1 MAPDPV
7 VPDPVAPAPLATAPL
22 ASAPVATAP
31 VASVPLDIALL
42 TIAAVAS
49 APLVPDSVAGAPYG
63 VRPARPRSY
72 LDFES
77 RSWQRQH
84 AAFVRVLFSLGA
96 PVAPLSCIKKGK
108 TMTGSIDM
116 PGTGIH
122 EKRIQNFHY
131 FTNTLT
137 N

>member
-7 VPDPVAPAPLATAPL
+7 
-22 ASAPVATAP
+22 ASAPMATAP
-31 VASVPLDIALL
+31 VASAPMATAPDPMDIALL

-49 APLVPDSVAGAPYG
+49 APLVPASVAGAPYG

-77 RSWQRQH
+77 RSWRRQH
-84 AAFVRVLFSLGA
+84 AAFLRVLFSLGA